1 MTSTERTIIRLGRT
15 SGVRA
20 AKRLGSFWGAEASQ
34 HPRTVDCF
42 IDSALSDLG
51 RALPGFFGFDPV
63 TTREAIALHVL
74 AARSV

>member
-34 HPRTVDCF
+34 HPRSVDCF
-42 IDSALSDLG
+42 IDAAFADRG

-63 TTREAIALHVL
+63 TAREVVALHVL